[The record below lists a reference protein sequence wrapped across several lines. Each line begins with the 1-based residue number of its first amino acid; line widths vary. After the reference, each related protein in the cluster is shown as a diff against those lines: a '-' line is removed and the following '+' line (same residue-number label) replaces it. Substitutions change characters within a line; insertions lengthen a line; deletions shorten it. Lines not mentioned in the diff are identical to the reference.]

1 MSDLLA
7 AFQFLSIFPA
17 VIRRPFTEKELGHS
31 VGYYPLVGLAIG
43 GVMFG
48 IMNGISRFF
57 SSQVSAAF
65 VLILWVVLTRAIHLD
80 GFLDT
85 CDGLFGGF
93 TPEKRLVIMRD
104 SRVGAFALVGG
115 GVLLISMFSAIEST
129 NSMLCSLLLAPVFG
143 RWALSFAVIAFPYA
157 RSEGMGRV
165 IKDNS
170 RWPQLSLASLTT
182 LVIAWFVGQWIG
194 LIVFGLAVITSF
206 LWLRYVLKLI
216 PGLTGDIYG
225 ATCVVIEVL
234 VLVIF
239 SAKIV

>member
-1 MSDLLA
+1 MRDLLA

-17 VIRRPFTEKELGHS
+17 VIRRPFTEKELGRS

-43 GVMFG
+43 GVLFG

-57 SSQVSAAF
+57 SLQVSAAV

-115 GVLLISMFSAIEST
+115 VVLLISMFSAIEST

-170 RWPQLSLASLTT
+170 CWSQLSLASLTT
-182 LVIAWFVGQWIG
+182 LVIAWFVGGWIG
-194 LIVFGLAVITSF
+194 LIVFGLVIIICF
-206 LWLRYVLKLI
+206 LWLRYVLRLI

-234 VLVIF
+234 VLVFF
-239 SAKIV
+239 SARII

>member
-17 VIRRPFTEKELGHS
+17 VIRRPFTEKELGRS

-48 IMNGISRFF
+48 VMNGISRLF
-57 SSQVSAAF
+57 SLQVSAAF

-157 RSEGMGRV
+157 RAEGMGRV

-170 RWPQLSLASLTT
+170 RWPQLSLASLIT

-194 LIVFGLAVITSF
+194 FVVFGLAVITSF
-206 LWLRYVLKLI
+206 LWLKYVLRLI

>member
-17 VIRRPFTEKELGHS
+17 VIRRPFTETELGRS

-43 GVMFG
+43 SVMFG

-157 RSEGMGRV
+157 RSDGMGRA

-170 RWPQLSLASLTT
+170 RWPQLSLASLIT

>member
-17 VIRRPFTEKELGHS
+17 VIRRPFTEKELGRS

-43 GVMFG
+43 SVMFG

-157 RSEGMGRV
+157 RSDGMGRA

-170 RWPQLSLASLTT
+170 RWPQLSLASLIT

>member
-17 VIRRPFTEKELGHS
+17 VIRRPFTEKELGRS

-65 VLILWVVLTRAIHLD
+65 ILILWVVLTRAIHLD

-104 SRVGAFALVGG
+104 SRVGAFALIGG
-115 GVLLISMFSAIEST
+115 VVLLISMFSAIEST

-157 RSEGMGRV
+157 RSEGMGRA

-170 RWPQLSLASLTT
+170 RWPQLLLASLTT
-182 LVIAWFVGQWIG
+182 LVIAWFAGQWIG
-194 LIVFGLAVITSF
+194 LVVFGLAVITSF
-206 LWLRYVLKLI
+206 LWLRYVLRLI

>member
-57 SSQVSAAF
+57 SAQVSAVF

-104 SRVGAFALVGG
+104 SRAGAFALVGG

-170 RWPQLSLASLTT
+170 RWPQLLLASLTT
-182 LVIAWFVGQWIG
+182 LMIAWFVGQWIG
-194 LIVFGLAVITSF
+194 LIVFSLTVITSF

>member
-17 VIRRPFTEKELGHS
+17 VIRRSFTEKELGRS
-31 VGYYPLVGLAIG
+31 VGYYPFVGLAIG

-57 SSQVSAAF
+57 SSQVSAAV
-65 VLILWVVLTRAIHLD
+65 VLALWVVLTRAIHLD

-104 SRVGAFALVGG
+104 SRVGAFALIGG

-143 RWALSFAVIAFPYA
+143 RWALSFAVIAFPYG

-170 RWPQLSLASLTT
+170 RWSQLLLASLTT
-182 LVIAWFVGQWIG
+182 LVIAWYAGQWVG
-194 LIVFGLAVITSF
+194 LIVFGLVVITSF
-206 LWLRYVLKLI
+206 LWLKYVLRLI

-225 ATCVVIEVL
+225 ATCVAIEVL

-239 SAKIV
+239 SAKIL

>member
-17 VIRRPFTEKELGHS
+17 VIRRPFTEKELGRS

-104 SRVGAFALVGG
+104 SRVGSFALVGG

-129 NSMLCSLLLAPVFG
+129 NSMLYSLLLAPVFG

-170 RWPQLSLASLTT
+170 HWPQLSLASLTT

>member
-17 VIRRPFTEKELGHS
+17 VIRRPFSEKELGRS

-48 IMNGISRFF
+48 IVNGISRFF

-104 SRVGAFALVGG
+104 SRVGSFALVGG

-129 NSMLCSLLLAPVFG
+129 NSMLYSLLLAPVFG

-170 RWPQLSLASLTT
+170 HWPQLSLASLTT

-206 LWLRYVLKLI
+206 LWLRYVLKFI

>member
-17 VIRRPFTEKELGHS
+17 VIRRPFTEKELGRS
-31 VGYYPLVGLAIG
+31 VGYYPLVGLALG

-48 IMNGISRFF
+48 IVNGISRFF

-104 SRVGAFALVGG
+104 SRVGAFALVGC

-165 IKDNS
+165 MKDNS
-170 RWPQLSLASLTT
+170 NWLQLSLASLTT
-182 LVIAWFVGQWIG
+182 LVIAWLVGQWIG
-194 LIVFGLAVITSF
+194 LIVFGLVVITSF
-206 LWLRYVLKLI
+206 LWLRYVLRLI

-239 SAKIV
+239 SSKIV